1 MDDQV
6 ARRINKRTR
15 FRLPPRQHSEP
26 FQRSISPIVMGF
38 LTNLGPLKESVYDLL
53 RADMAELTQLTG
65 TRDTGPPE
73 STIN

>member
-1 MDDQV
+1 
-6 ARRINKRTR
+6 
-15 FRLPPRQHSEP
+15 
-26 FQRSISPIVMGF
+26 MGF